1 MAWNITFPVHCS
13 SSSSS
18 SSSSSILEPGRI
30 LVVVVVVFRANV
42 LIITSVLM
50 TIDSSKNR

>member
-18 SSSSSILEPGRI
+18 IILEPGRI